1 MHQVFLSNDCY
12 VIFVECMRLLIDFNI
27 DSKIVH
33 YIFGKVLFLGHD
45 QCDQIGRFIGL
56 WATF

>member
-45 QCDQIGRFIGL
+45 QCDQKKI
-56 WATF
+56 AKCQ